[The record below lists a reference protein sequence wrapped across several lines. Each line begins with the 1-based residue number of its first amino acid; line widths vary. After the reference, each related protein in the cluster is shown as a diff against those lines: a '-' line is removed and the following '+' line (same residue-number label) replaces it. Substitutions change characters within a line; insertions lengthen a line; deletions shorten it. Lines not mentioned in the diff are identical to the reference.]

1 MKDKLNELFGK
12 IRSRVTSAFVHSA
25 SKRGSGHEVEELFVE
40 RKGNRPFV
48 LSVFF
53 TTCKFMLVGL
63 VLLCCAGLGL
73 VLGVAKAYID
83 TTPELDVTLLTKSD
97 RTSYIYDTNGKL
109 ISTFAGYEYR
119 DWVDIEAVPDMLK
132 NAVIAIE
139 DVRFYRH
146 SGVDYKRLF
155 AAVVGSLS
163 ASSDAGGSTITQQLV
178 KNKLLT
184 SEVSYRRKI
193 QEAYLAL
200 QVETVMSKDEILEA
214 YLNDVYLGQSNYGMK
229 AAAKDYFGKELSELS
244 IRECAMLAGMIK
256 SPNNYDPR
264 RNTYSRTYTSG
275 EKAGQ
280 NKMDITNARTDTVIK
295 RMYQAGF
302 ITYEQMQTALNDEVY
317 IVEKRQSSTT
327 DDMLYFVEY
336 AIRDIED
343 YLLEERGLLDTSANR
358 AAIESELSR
367 GGYSIY
373 LTVDTE
379 IQHTVQ
385 DTLANWEDYPT
396 VSGATGDDKIPQAA
410 AVVIDQS
417 TGELRAIVGG
427 REAPEVRKGWNRAY
441 QSATEVGSSIKP
453 LTVYGPA
460 LDLGLSPASAIA
472 NIPDPIEGWD
482 TETGYPAIGSEKYEG
497 IITLRRGL
505 VSSLNVAAARTLLE
519 DVSLSTAADYLEKLG
534 VDPSRIKE
542 TGSGLALGALG
553 ITPIEMAGA
562 YATIANDGT
571 YIKPISF
578 TRVVDQNGKVILDST
593 KIRTE
598 RQVFKRTTAYMLVD
612 MLEDAVESGTGT
624 AAKIKGITVA
634 GKTGTNSDYSSAY
647 FAGITGYYTAVVWVG
662 SDNYEY
668 KLESGSTGGKVAA
681 PIWQAFMS
689 KILSGLPD
697 KQIIDESPIE
707 LGLVQRTV
715 CSLSGK
721 LATEACSFDASG
733 HLPVTDW
740 FASDSVPVETC
751 DMHVMAGICKASG
764 QAASAN
770 CPADQ
775 IEYQSVALISS
786 TSRYKKYDP
795 LILVKYLPN
804 LVYTDIPVEEYG
816 LYTAAGTCSVHSSS
830 SWGGSVFGN
839 DSEDD
844 AQNLI
849 ATVRDYLA
857 KVQNLPDTD
866 RATLESCIEQLE
878 NNFISNGGHGFIQSY
893 YEKLQYNYGVISSE
907 YPPPASVIVGGTT
920 DGTDSTGTT
929 DTTTDGSGAE

>member
-1 MKDKLNELFGK
+1 MKEKLKEVFGN
-12 IRSRVTSAFVHSA
+12 IRSRVTSAFMHSA
-25 SKRGSGHEVEELFVE
+25 SARGGEREVEELFVE
-40 RKGNRPFV
+40 RKGSRPFV

-53 TTCKFMLVGL
+53 TTCKFMLIG
-63 VLLCCAGLGL
+63 VLLLGCAGLGL

-83 TTPELDVTLLTKSD
+83 TTPELDVSLLTKSD
-97 RTSYIYDTNGKL
+97 RTSYIYDMNGKL

-146 SGVDYKRLF
+146 GGVDYKRLF

-163 ASSDAGGSTITQQLV
+163 ASSDAGGSTLTQQLV

-200 QVETVMSKDEILEA
+200 QVENAMDKDEILEA

-256 SPNNYDPR
+256 APNSYDPR

-275 EKAGQ
+275 DKAGQ
-280 NKMDITNARTDTVIK
+280 NKMDITNSRTDTVIK

-302 ITYEQMQTALNDEVY
+302 ITYDQMQTALNDNVY
-317 IVEKRQSSTT
+317 IVEKRQSNKV

-343 YLLEERGLLDTSANR
+343 YMLEERGLLDTSANR
-358 AAIESELSR
+358 SAIESELSR

-379 IQHTVQ
+379 MQHIVQ
-385 DTLANWEDYPT
+385 NTLATWEDYPG
-396 VSGATGDDKIPQAA
+396 VSGAAGEDKIPQSA
-410 AVVIDQS
+410 AVVIDQK

-453 LTVYGPA
+453 LSVYGPA
-460 LDLGLSPASAIA
+460 LDLGLSPASAVV
-472 NIPDPIEGWD
+472 NIPDPIVGWD

-497 IITLRRGL
+497 IITLRRGV

-519 DVSLSTAADYLEKLG
+519 DVSLQTGADYLAKLG
-534 VDPSRIKE
+534 VDPSRIKT
-542 TGSGLALGALG
+542 TGSGLALGAMG

-562 YATIANDGT
+562 YAAIANEGK
-571 YIKPISF
+571 YIKPVSF
-578 TRVVDQNGKVILDST
+578 SRVVDQNGKVILDSS
-593 KIRTE
+593 KLRTE
-598 RQVFKRTTAYMLVD
+598 QQVFKPTTAYMLVD
-612 MLEDAVESGTGT
+612 ILHEAVESGTGT
-624 AAKIKGITVA
+624 AAKIKGLTVA
-634 GKTGTNSDYSSAY
+634 GKTGTNSDYGSAY
-647 FAGITGYYTAVVWVG
+647 FAGMTGYYTAVVWVG
-662 SDNYEY
+662 PDKYEY
-668 KLESGSTGGKVAA
+668 KLSKGSTGGKVAA
-681 PIWQAFMS
+681 PIWRAFM
-689 KILSGLPD
+689 KEILNELPD
-697 KQIIDESPIE
+697 KQIIDASPVE

-721 LATEACSFDASG
+721 LATEACAFDASG
-733 HLPVTDW
+733 HVPVTDW
-740 FASDSVPVETC
+740 FASDSVPVESC
-751 DMHVMAGICKASG
+751 DMHALAGICSASG
-764 QAASAN
+764 QAAGPY
-770 CPADQ
+770 CPADGIQ
-775 IEYQSVALISS
+775 YQSVAIISS

-795 LILVKYLPN
+795 LILIKYLPN
-804 LVYTDIPVEEYG
+804 LVYSDVPVAEYG
-816 LYTAAGTCSVHSSS
+816 MYTAGGMCSVHYS
-830 SWGGSVFGN
+830 SWSGGGLFGGYA
-839 DSEDD
+839 ETD
-844 AQNLI
+844 AKNLI

-866 RATLESCIEQLE
+866 RATLESGIEQLE
-878 NNFISNGGHGFIQSY
+878 SYLASSGGHGFIQSY
-893 YEKLQYNYGVISSE
+893 YDRLKYNYSVISSD
-907 YPPPASVIVGGTT
+907 YPPPANVTVGGN
-920 DGTDSTGTT
+920 S
-929 DTTTDGSGAE
+929 GSISGGWGGPDD